1 MESSSRGSFGTKIGA
16 ILAAAGSAVGLG
28 NVWRFPTEVGNH
40 GGAAF
45 ILLYL
50 GCVFFIGVPVMVSE
64 FVIGRHT
71 HANVIH
77 AFSRLAP
84 RSWWRIEGV
93 LGVVAAYVILGYYI
107 VISGWTLYYLLQS
120 LCGDLSTGQD
130 YTVYFNDFVSNS
142 WLPVVFAGLFMLAT
156 HLVIVR
162 GVQRGIEL
170 CSKVMMPM
178 LFIIIIVL
186 VFCSFSMPG
195 SAEGLKF
202 LLQPDFSKVTAGVVV
217 SAMGQAFFSLSIGMG
232 CLCTYASYFTE
243 KTDLVK
249 TARSV
254 ILIDTLVAVLSGFFI
269 FPAVFSVPGVTADAG
284 PGLVFITLPNVFN
297 LAFHGI
303 PVVGY
308 LFSGLFYLL
317 LLLAALTSA
326 ISLHEVVTAYVLES
340 FHLSRKK
347 AAGIVTSTCFLLGV
361 ACSLSF
367 GPWSKYTLGG
377 LSVFECFDFLA
388 SKILLPVGG
397 LIISLFVGWR
407 LDRKLVAEEI
417 TNYGEVPFR
426 YFRIFSFVL
435 RWLVPLAIVLIF
447 VNEFFS
453 K

>member
-16 ILAAAGSAVGLG
+16 VLAAAGSAVGLG
-28 NVWRFPTEVGNH
+28 NIWRFPTEVGNH

-50 GCVFFIGVPVMVSE
+50 ACVFFIGVPVMVSE
-64 FVIGRHT
+64 FLIGRHT

-84 RSWWRIEGV
+84 RSWWRVEGV

-107 VISGWTLYYLLQS
+107 VISGWTLFYLIQS
-120 LCGDLSTGQD
+120 LCGNLSGNQD
-130 YTVYFNDFVSNS
+130 YTANFGEFVSNP
-142 WLPVVFAGLFMLAT
+142 WKPVVCAGVFMLAS
-156 HLVIVR
+156 HLVIAR
-162 GVQRGIEL
+162 GVQKGIEL
-170 CSKVMMPM
+170 CSKVMMPL

-186 VFCSFSMPG
+186 VICGFSMPG
-195 SAEGLKF
+195 SAEGMRF

-254 ILIDTLVAVLSGFFI
+254 IVIDTMVAVLSGFFI

-297 LAFHGI
+297 LAFHGV
-303 PVVGY
+303 PFLGY

-326 ISLHEVVTAYVLES
+326 ISLHEAVTAYVLES
-340 FHLSRKK
+340 SHLSRKK
-347 AAGIVTSTCFLLGV
+347 AASIVTFTCFLLGIV
-361 ACSLSF
+361 CSLSF
-367 GPWSKYTLGG
+367 GPWSKYTFGG
-377 LSVFECFDFLA
+377 LSIFDCFDFFA
-388 SKILLPVGG
+388 SKILLPLGG

-407 LDRKLVAEEI
+407 LDKKLVEVEI
-417 TNYGEVPFR
+417 TNYGTVPFR
-426 YFRIFSFVL
+426 FFRIFIFVL

-447 VNEFFS
+447 VNELIS